1 MMNEYLTKINNVEYI
16 NLVFTMFSLS
26 IWALIIKLVIHNNK
40 DIEKIPKYFLYLIYS
55 IPFLLS
61 LYDLLNK
68 SIYPNILNYPPTYGY
83 CFHKK
88 ETEFSVG
95 KFDLN
100 CFLFQNN
107 VVKTLS
113 SQLISRFY
121 YINYTIL
128 LISLIIEPL
137 AYVVSK
143 GGFNK
148 YVPVLNLFKTKKIL
162 LKILSITSIFSLI
175 GYLAPIFSNSTTI
188 SMFIYKFIVVFL
200 NINVSL
206 LLLIFLVLIYNI

>member
-1 MMNEYLTKINNVEYI
+1 M
-16 NLVFTMFSLS
+16 
-26 IWALIIKLVIHNNK
+26 IIKSVIHNNK
-40 DIEKIPKYFLYLIYS
+40 DIEKIPKYLLYLIYS

-61 LYDLLNK
+61 LYDLFNK

-88 ETEFSVG
+88 DTQYSVG
-95 KFDLN
+95 KIDLS

-148 YVPVLNLFKTKKIL
+148 YVPVLNIFKTNTSL
-162 LKILSITSIFSLI
+162 LKMLSITSIFSLI

-206 LLLIFLVLIYNI
+206 LILIFLIIIYNI

>member
-1 MMNEYLTKINNVEYI
+1 MNEYLTKINNVEYI
-16 NLVFTMFSLS
+16 NLVFTVFSLS
-26 IWALIIKLVIHNNK
+26 IWTLIIRFVIHNNK
-40 DIEKIPKYFLYLIYS
+40 DIEMIHKPLLYLIYS

-61 LYDLLNK
+61 LYDLFNK

-88 ETEFSVG
+88 DTDYSVG
-95 KFDLN
+95 KFDLS

-137 AYVVSK
+137 AYIVSN

-148 YVPVLNLFKTKKIL
+148 YVPVLNLFKRKKIL
-162 LKILSITSIFSLI
+162 LKMLSITSIFSLI